1 MGELRYLDSNGDQ
14 KVQWD
19 PKNEDQTDIAKM
31 TFDKL
36 KAKGYQAYSVKKDG
50 SKNKVISKFSSKAG
64 MLIMVPGIAGG

>member
-1 MGELRYLDSNGDQ
+1 MGELRVLGPSGDQ

-19 PKNEDQTDIAKM
+19 PKNEDQTDIAKL

-36 KAKGYQAYSVKKDG
+36 KAKNYVAYSVNKDG
-50 SKNKVISKFSSKAG
+50 SKKKVISKFSPKAG

>member
-1 MGELRYLDSNGDQ
+1 MGELCYIDSSGDQ

-19 PKNEDQTDIAKM
+19 PKNDDQTDIARM

-50 SKNKVISKFSSKAG
+50 SKNKVISKFSPKAG
-64 MLIMVPGIAGG
+64 MLIMVPAIGGG